1 VRELSDN
8 RLLELAR
15 KEPGAF
21 AAFYARHGAPM
32 LAYMARRV
40 REPEVAADLTAEVF
54 AAALEDA
61 GRFDPARGSAA
72 GWLYG
77 IAHHKLADSIRSGQV
92 EDRARRRLGVGA
104 LQVDDEDVER
114 IHELAGLD
122 VAAVNA
128 ALAQLPPAERAA
140 IHARIVEERPY
151 AEIAGDIETSALVV
165 RKRVSRGL
173 GRLRTILGDTR

>member
-1 VRELSDN
+1 MRDLPDE
-8 RLLELAR
+8 RLLEMAHTT
-15 KEPGAF
+15 PGAF
-21 AAFYARHGAPM
+21 GLFYGRHAGPM

-61 GRFDPARGSAA
+61 ARFDPARGGAA

-77 IAHHKLADSIRSGQV
+77 IAHHKLADAYRSGSV
-92 EDRARRRLGVGA
+92 EDRARRRLGIGA
-104 LQVDDEDVER
+104 LHVGEEDLER
-114 IHELAGLD
+114 VRELASLD
-122 VAAVNA
+122 AEAVRA
-128 ALAQLPPAERAA
+128 ALAQIPAAERDA

-151 AEIAGDIETSALVV
+151 AEIAGEISTSPLVV

-173 GRLRTILGDTR
+173 TRLRTLLGDPR